1 MTQAPSLGR
10 IVLYMANGGVNP
22 PYPEPGLI
30 VHVYGGGN
38 ALAVKANSIILVS
51 FDTYGQVL
59 PHAMVPYS
67 EGKEMGTWHWP
78 PRSDA
83 PKEIPGVDAV
93 SGGPAGLPAQRGWSQ
108 STPPSERT
116 QALLLAGQACLDWM
130 ELAGECHLC
139 GDYNKAADEPHNPE
153 CPLFNLPKET

>member
-30 VHVYGGGN
+30 VHVYGDGN

-78 PRSDA
+78 PLSSPQATTVPSRLTARLCKA
-83 PKEIPGVDAV
+83 P
-93 SGGPAGLPAQRGWSQ
+93 
-108 STPPSERT
+108 
-116 QALLLAGQACLDWM
+116 
-130 ELAGECHLC
+130 
-139 GDYNKAADEPHNPE
+139 AATATTSRRWWGTW
-153 CPLFNLPKET
+153 L